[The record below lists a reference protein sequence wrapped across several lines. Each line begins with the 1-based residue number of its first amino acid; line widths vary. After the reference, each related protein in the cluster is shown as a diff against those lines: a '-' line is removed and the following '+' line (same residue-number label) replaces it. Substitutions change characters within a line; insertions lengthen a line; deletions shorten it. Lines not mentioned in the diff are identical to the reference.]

1 MKKRIVAVLLAVMTG
16 LSATACGNQ
25 KNVQEVN
32 SISVSGVLPEMG
44 DVIVTNTYIGT
55 VEPKESVS
63 IYPMASGNVTEVSAV
78 VGNEVKKGDV
88 LLKMDSADADREV
101 ADAEEALEKAE
112 ELAEQAEKDAKELED
127 ALEKAGLAEEKAN
140 LEVEI
145 EALEK
150 KVATY
155 KSNYDDAQDDY
166 DDLNDE
172 YNKYNYSS
180 GTKKEDRWSKEK
192 SDAKKEARDLAK
204 KLADQAKSIYDTA
217 NSELT
222 ALKKELSEASKT
234 TSTKKTTSSTTT
246 STSSKTSSTKT
257 DSSKDSDSKD
267 TDSKDSDKKSSDSTS
282 KTTSSGNTVYDQ
294 MVEDAEK
301 ALEDAKAKLEL
312 YQVTSPI
319 DGVVEA
325 VFIETNE
332 KAFEDSAC
340 MVISNKSNIQV
351 TFQVAEAAAQQLT
364 VGEKVTVDKDGAM
377 NEASITEISLMADE
391 QTKLFTVKASLGA
404 VSGFSTGT
412 DVKVYA
418 ETKKAQNV
426 LKIPYDALY
435 FQGGTAYVYCAED
448 DEAVRKEVQVGLMND
463 EYAQILDGLTEE
475 DIVISTWSS
484 QLKNG
489 TDINLLFVIGGNT
502 VDTED
507 GITEEDMENDLGE
520 TEETELTDTD
530 DTDNKEEYKWELP
543 DLD

>member
-1 MKKRIVAVLLAVMTG
+1 MKKRIVAMLLAVMTG

-63 IYPMASGNVTEVSAV
+63 IYPMASGTVTEVSAV

-112 ELAEQAEKDAKELED
+112 KLAEQAEKDAKELED

-140 LEVEI
+140 LEVEV

-150 KVATY
+150 KVAEY
-155 KSNYDDAQDDY
+155 KKDYEDAKEDY
-166 DDLNDE
+166 DDLKKD
-172 YNKYNYSS
+172 YDKYNYSS

-192 SDAKKEARDLAK
+192 TEGQKDALTYAKKAVDL
-204 KLADQAKSIYDTA
+204 AKSIYDTA

-234 TSTKKTTSSTTT
+234 TSTKKTTSS
-246 STSSKTSSTKT
+246 SSASSKTDSTKT

-282 KTTSSGNTVYDQ
+282 KTTSTGNTVYDQ

-404 VSGFSTGT
+404 VSSFSTGT

-507 GITEEDMENDLGE
+507 GITEEDMENNLGE
-520 TEETELTDTD
+520 TEDTELTDTD